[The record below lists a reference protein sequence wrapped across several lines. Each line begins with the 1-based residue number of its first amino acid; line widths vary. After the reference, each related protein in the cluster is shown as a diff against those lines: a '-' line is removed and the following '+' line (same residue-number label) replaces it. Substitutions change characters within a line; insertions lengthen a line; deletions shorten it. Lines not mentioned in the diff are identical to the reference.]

1 MIRAFFPGL
10 GASSSHVSGMST
22 SAAPGMYA
30 YTEFLLHEFANVA
43 ATFFFPP
50 WREEELFF
58 LPLLNITCFVDLDVT
73 CANFLKGGA
82 KKSFRLGRYRK
93 TPPIFALPV

>member
-43 ATFFFPP
+43 ATFFFPAVERRRTFFP
-50 WREEELFF
+50 SPFKYNLF
-58 LPLLNITCFVDLDVT
+58 C
-73 CANFLKGGA
+73 
-82 KKSFRLGRYRK
+82 
-93 TPPIFALPV
+93 